1 MMLEG
6 LKEEGGWEDDG
17 ETMRGACGARGFGN
31 RPVMG
36 HPTNPDQGKCDVM

>member
-36 HPTNPDQGKCDVM
+36 HPTNPDQGKI